1 MCFCFTCTNVR
12 TCTVYQVSCFVLYTW
27 IRTQLAALVAQLVE
41 RSPRTRSVVGSNP
54 TQGSFFFEKRESCSG
69 CIYLPCFDLSCMPL
83 SLDLGVFGG
92 LIILAFSFR
101 LSLSSPVY
109 QVSCF
114 VLYTWI
120 RTQPA
125 ELPW

>member
-1 MCFCFTCTNVR
+1 MGPKGVGLTEQNNIILGVQRHSTSGAVR
-12 TCTVYQVSCFVLYTW
+12 TLTINGTSYKHAGVYTCQVAMSSVL
-27 IRTQLAALVAQLVE
+27 QESVAQYHIVLH
-41 RSPRTRSVVGSNP
+41 S
-54 TQGSFFFEKRESCSG
+54 K
-69 CIYLPCFDLSCMPL
+69 YLNKYID
-83 SLDLGVFGG
+83 
-92 LIILAFSFR
+92 FR

>member
-1 MCFCFTCTNVR
+1 MFLCS
-12 TCTVYQVSCFVLYTW
+12 VSFLFLSLC
-27 IRTQLAALVAQLVE
+27 
-41 RSPRTRSVVGSNP
+41 SVV
-54 TQGSFFFEKRESCSG
+54 
-69 CIYLPCFDLSCMPL
+69 PL

-92 LIILAFSFR
+92 LIIPAFSFR

-125 ELPW
+125 ELPG

>member
-1 MCFCFTCTNVR
+1 MGKTLSFEESGEAVYAAMVKVQYDVYNVHVHVGTCT
-12 TCTVYQVSCFVLYTW
+12 CTMFM
-27 IRTQLAALVAQLVE
+27 
-41 RSPRTRSVVGSNP
+41 
-54 TQGSFFFEKRESCSG
+54 
-69 CIYLPCFDLSCMPL
+69 CIY
-83 SLDLGVFGG
+83 
-92 LIILAFSFR
+92 FR

>member
-1 MCFCFTCTNVR
+1 M
-12 TCTVYQVSCFVLYTW
+12 YM
-27 IRTQLAALVAQLVE
+27 
-41 RSPRTRSVVGSNP
+41 SPRAVFSLKK
-54 TQGSFFFEKRESCSG
+54 EKAVLGVYIC
-69 CIYLPCFDLSCMPL
+69 LDLSCMPL

-92 LIILAFSFR
+92 LIIPAFSFR

-114 VLYTWI
+114 ALYTWI

>member
-1 MCFCFTCTNVR
+1 MEGWCAVR
-12 TCTVYQVSCFVLYTW
+12 QVPAKTVMRCTCTVYQVSCFVLYTW
-27 IRTQLAALVAQLVE
+27 IRTQLVE

-92 LIILAFSFR
+92 LIIPAFSFR